1 LKNEY
6 GEFSL
11 WEEEMKHTYTYC
23 KDCKWWYQFAEHG
36 ANMKQGECRRYPPAV
51 FFTGRVYQTFCEV
64 SNRGFPITAEDWW
77 CGESKF

>member
-1 LKNEY
+1 
-6 GEFSL
+6 
-11 WEEEMKHTYTYC
+11 MKHTYTFC
-23 KDCKWWYQFAEHG
+23 KDCKWWSQLAEDGVNRH
-36 ANMKQGECRRYPPAV
+36 QGECRRYPPAV

>member
-1 LKNEY
+1 
-6 GEFSL
+6 
-11 WEEEMKHTYTYC
+11 MKHTYTYC
-23 KDCKWWYQFAEHG
+23 KDCKWWCQLAEYG
-36 ANMKQGECRRYPPAV
+36 AKMQQGECRRYPPAV